1 MTKADTVIKNFI
13 LGLKKYN
20 LESDIDKMYLFGSR
34 AKGTER
40 PDSDYDLLLVVNFD
54 KTSEVI
60 KFKDKVYN
68 IVMDILLN
76 TGHVVSLKV
85 FKKYEFKRLCRMGT
99 PFTKNILKEG
109 IKIG

>member
-1 MTKADTVIKNFI
+1 MDTVIKNFI
-13 LGLKKYN
+13 IGLKKYN
-20 LESDIDKMYLFGSR
+20 LESEIDRIYLFGSR

-54 KTSEVI
+54 KTGDVI
-60 KFKDKVYN
+60 KFKDKAYDV
-68 IVMDILLN
+68 VMDILLD

-85 FKKYEFKRLCRMGT
+85 FKKSEFKRLCSLGT
-99 PFTKNILKEG
+99 PFTKNVLKEG